1 MIDPKMLKIGDRAPA
16 EFNVFVEITAHASPV
31 KYELDITTGILMVDR
46 YLDRQQIFPIDYGF
60 IPQTLAGDGKELDV
74 MVLSPC
80 PLMQGSMLACRALGC
95 LMMEDEDGL
104 DTKILA
110 APAYLICGEYA
121 TIRSVHDVDGELL
134 TRLEKFFSTHKKSN
148 FGRWSEVE
156 GWRGKEEADQQIA
169 SAVSAFFTAGERP
182 QNAQVTQS

>member
-31 KYELDITTGILMVDR
+31 KYELDTTTGILMVDR

-121 TIRSVHDVDGELL
+121 TIRSVHDVDGDLL

-169 SAVSAFFTAGERP
+169 SAVSGFFTAGERP
-182 QNAQVTQS
+182 QNAQVPQS